1 MGKFNEQQGFLLFLI
16 FNRDSFLTGRE
27 KLRGFARRRSFQSR
41 EFFLD
46 RSNLF
51 DREIS
56 RKIKLLLLLLLL
68 LSGER
73 KKSPQGYASGVITRS
88 PVTFSANRSGTKR
101 EKRGKMLFYDRSKCN
116 IKITPR

>member
-1 MGKFNEQQGFLLFLI
+1 MTVNKGGERERETIIIERIIFAMGKFNEQQGFLLFLI

-56 RKIKLLLLLLLL
+56 RKIKRLADPP
-68 LSGER
+68 SSSSFGR
-73 KKSPQGYASGVITRS
+73 KKEIAARLRVGRDNEVASDV
-88 PVTFSANRSGTKR
+88 FR
-101 EKRGKMLFYDRSKCN
+101 E
-116 IKITPR
+116 